1 MDYTRLDKVRQSTTP
16 LQLDAVESFARGTI
30 SRREF
35 VRRGLLVGLSMGSIG
50 AVIAA
55 CGGGPPSPST
65 AASASA
71 GVPASGGVAPSAGAS
86 GSAVAV
92 KTGGTIKVACQR

>member
-1 MDYTRLDKVRQSTTP
+1 P

-35 VRRGLLVGLSMGSIG
+35 VRRGLLVGLSMGSIS

-55 CGGGPPSPST
+55 CGATPAASTAPST
-65 AASASA
+65 GGGQSTGTGASAGTGPSASA
-71 GVPASGGVAPSAGAS
+71 G

-92 KTGGTIKVACQR
+92 KTGGTIKVACQRPVTLDTI